1 MIQGQK
7 KEALSRGIFTICD
20 AVKEDKPLI
29 HCITNA
35 ISVHDCANVVLA
47 AGGRPIMAAHP
58 REVAEITAQA
68 DALAL
73 NLGNLTDEKIES
85 IRIAGRTAVQE
96 GKPVVLD
103 VVGISCSSL
112 RRELAEDLLKNVLV
126 DVPVVIK
133 GNFSELRV
141 LAGEPMRM
149 NGVDVN
155 PEDALSEGNEQESIG
170 LMKQVAK
177 KYNAVVLASGEKDL
191 ITDGNTV
198 FLTGNGAKEMSYI
211 TGTGC
216 MLNVLTAVYLSKAA
230 LTAEGSYDFIGVSGY
245 LMYAVTGAAVI
256 FGISGEVAAEKSK
269 GPGCFGVE
277 LLDALFAMEAGQIME
292 RMKVYEK

>member
-1 MIQGQK
+1 MIEGQK
-7 KEALSRGIFTICD
+7 KEVLSRGIYAICE

-35 ISVHDCANVVLA
+35 ISIHDCANVVLA

-103 VVGISCSSL
+103 LVGISCSSL

-141 LAGEPMRM
+141 LAGEQMRM
-149 NGVDVN
+149 NGVDVD
-155 PEDALSEGNEQESIG
+155 PQDSLSEDNEQESIG
-170 LMKQVAK
+170 SMKQVAK
-177 KYNAVVLASGEKDL
+177 KYGAVVLASGEKDL

-198 FLTGNGAKEMSYI
+198 FLVGNGMKEMSYI

-230 LTAEGSYDFIGVSGY
+230 LRAEESYDFIGRSGY
-245 LMYAVTGAAVI
+245 LMYAVAGAAVI

-269 GPGCFGVE
+269 GPGSFGVE
-277 LLDALFAMEAGQIME
+277 LLDALFAMEAKQIVE